1 MKKTASALVLAGS
14 LAFFGAGA
22 ANAVE
27 NYPAPAPGGVSD
39 ATVAPG
45 ATVAFS
51 GSGFTPDEAISV
63 TVDYSNDPVVVP
75 GSGLNGVIV
84 MAEVVNTFTTN
95 ADASGNFATNVTLGE
110 AGTYTL
116 TATGLESGK
125 VVTAAVSVDPAFAG
139 DGSGSGDGSGN
150 GGSDAGDSDLAD
162 TGANSA
168 LLLWGA
174 AGVLALG
181 AGVAS
186 VAVARRK
193 NA

>member
-27 NYPAPAPGGVSD
+27 SYPAPVPGGVSD

-45 ATVAFS
+45 ATVTFS
-51 GSGFTPDEAISV
+51 GSGFTPGEAISV

-75 GSGLNGVIV
+75 GTGLNGVIV
-84 MAEVVNTFTTN
+84 LAEVVNSFTTN
-95 ADASGNFATNVTLGE
+95 ADASGNFSTNITLGE

-116 TATGLESGK
+116 TATGLESGRTVT
-125 VVTAAVSVDPAFAG
+125 VVVSVDPAFADG
-139 DGSGSGDGSGN
+139 AGTNDGSE
-150 GGSDAGDSDLAD
+150 DSDLAD
-162 TGANSA
+162 TGADSA
-168 LLLWGA
+168 MLLWGA